1 MLIFRGN
8 KRVRRPED
16 GWFIPPPVLGRK
28 DPQEDE
34 HVIIALKRKDSKAW
48 GVCPGI
54 TINSMENSSWFP
66 NTLYH

>member
-1 MLIFRGN
+1 MVGS
-8 KRVRRPED
+8 
-16 GWFIPPPVLGRK
+16 IPQPVLGRK

-48 GVCPGI
+48 GVCLGI

-66 NTLYH
+66 NTL